1 MVENSIY
8 PYKTIDD
15 IALLSAGEFV
25 RSDLQTPMGYKVY
38 NGGIVHTGY
47 YPYYNTDGK
56 KVLMSARG
64 ASAGYVNKTEDA
76 FWAGNSVHIIDV
88 NPAKANWI
96 YVYYALKNQERDI
109 ICSQEQSSIP
119 SISQKFLKSI
129 EIPVPPLPEQE
140 RIVSILGDLDDLIE
154 KQAKLIDKKKR
165 FRDGL
170 QEQIFTQALRVI
182 DDGSH
187 WEEKPLD
194 QLAQIVMG
202 HSPQS
207 QFYNT
212 SCKGTPLVQGNADI
226 VDRATKPRQYTS
238 FITNTADKGD
248 IILTV
253 RAPVG
258 SVAICSGY
266 CCIGRGVCALKNAPE
281 YLYHWLIYKE
291 DKWSGNEGSIFDS
304 ITSDKLKETTVPLPS
319 SEAEREAISRIL
331 SNVDDEIGSLEQE
344 LNKNKVLK
352 SALLRQLIT
361 GEIRA

>member
-1 MVENSIY
+1 MQAIVFN
-8 PYKTIDD
+8 
-15 IALLSAGEFV
+15 
-25 RSDLQTPMGYKVY
+25 QTEHKRYWISTY
-38 NGGIVHTGY
+38 SH
-47 YPYYNTDGK
+47 
-56 KVLMSARG
+56 
-64 ASAGYVNKTEDA
+64 
-76 FWAGNSVHIIDV
+76 IDV
-88 NPAKANWI
+88 
-96 YVYYALKNQERDI
+96 
-109 ICSQEQSSIP
+109 
-119 SISQKFLKSI
+119 
-129 EIPVPPLPEQE
+129 PVPPRDEQD
-140 RIVSILGDLDDLIE
+140 RIAFVLGNLDELIT
-154 KQAKLIDKKKR
+154 KQNELIAKKKA

-170 QEQIFTQALRVI
+170 REQIFTQALRVV

-187 WEEKPLD
+187 REEKPLE

-212 SCKGTPLVQGNADI
+212 SCKGAPLVQGNADI

-281 YLYHWLIYKE
+281 YLYHWLVYKE

-304 ITSDKLKETTVPLPS
+304 ITGDRLKETTVPLPS
-319 SEAEREAISRIL
+319 SEAEQQAISQIL
-331 SNVDDEIGSLEQE
+331 SNADNEIAALELE
-344 LNKNKVLK
+344 LEKNKVLK
-352 SALLRQLIT
+352 SGLLHQLIT

>member
-1 MVENSIY
+1 LTAGKTFILGYTPEKTGIY
-8 PYKTIDD
+8 QGEPIILFDD
-15 IALLSAGEFV
+15 FTTASRYVDFPFKVKSSACKLLHPKDCNLRYAYYVMQAIVFN
-25 RSDLQTPMGYKVY
+25 QTEHKRYWISTY
-38 NGGIVHTGY
+38 SH
-47 YPYYNTDGK
+47 
-56 KVLMSARG
+56 
-64 ASAGYVNKTEDA
+64 
-76 FWAGNSVHIIDV
+76 IDV
-88 NPAKANWI
+88 
-96 YVYYALKNQERDI
+96 
-109 ICSQEQSSIP
+109 
-119 SISQKFLKSI
+119 
-129 EIPVPPLPEQE
+129 PVPPRDEQD
-140 RIVSILGDLDDLIE
+140 RIAFVLGNLDELIT
-154 KQAKLIDKKKR
+154 KQNELIAKKKA

-170 QEQIFTQALRVI
+170 REQIFTQALRVV

-187 WEEKPLD
+187 WEEKPLE

-212 SCKGTPLVQGNADI
+212 SCKGAPLVQGNADI

-281 YLYHWLIYKE
+281 YLYHWLVYKE

-304 ITSDKLKETTVPLPS
+304 ITGDRLKETTVPLPS
-319 SEAEREAISRIL
+319 SEAEQQAISQIL
-331 SNVDDEIGSLEQE
+331 SNADNEIAALELE
-344 LNKNKVLK
+344 LEKNKVLK
-352 SALLRQLIT
+352 SGLLHQLIT